1 MTNKIYPKL
10 PVNFYPEEETNEGNP
25 ACVNS
30 ALLIKENKVHVIK
43 ILKLYSRS
51 SDQPLEFEYAQY
63 AVSDFFETVQQSS
76 SIQKSLNNNNLSILK
91 KIFPTATRFITEDGS
106 VIIERPPFRHT
117 IDFTP
122 VKASKVNK
130 KSSKKIEPITVW
142 VPWTVYKM
150 NINKQGHFTLTIHFN
165 DSSISSLNDHIFPCI
180 FPNVFSG
187 GLICFGTESAYNSD
201 FVEKSI
207 KNDTYSYKELFN
219 YIISNYYSGGWN
231 TDILPNTHEIPMFMM
246 FQSYDRI
253 KALDNPKALELYSK
267 AMAKCNP
274 VKHKDNYVAMYLN
287 ALNIW
292 SVYSLEELLYLFKHC
307 VDTISLRQ
315 MVSLS
320 SLVNVTVD
328 PRSFRHYGSN
338 EIDDQ
343 LRKMMIKPNYHAYKQ
358 SVTILR
364 YVKDPIS
371 GREYPSSGN
380 ILQED
385 LYEILNNIILHEDS
399 KNSSVISFEEK
410 S

>member
-1 MTNKIYPKL
+1 MNDIIYPKI
-10 PVNFYPEEETNEGNP
+10 PINFYPEKETNEENP

-30 ALLIKENKVHVIK
+30 ALLIKDNKVHVIK
-43 ILKLYSRS
+43 ISKLYSRS
-51 SDQPLEFEYAQY
+51 SDQPLEFEYVQY
-63 AVSDFFETVQQSS
+63 DVSDFFETVQQSE
-76 SIQKSLNNNNLSILK
+76 SIQKSLNNNNRSVLK

-106 VIIERPPFRHT
+106 IIIERPPFRHT

-165 DSSISSLNDHIFPCI
+165 DSSISSLNDHIFPCL

-187 GLICFGTESAYNSD
+187 GLICFGTESAHNID
-201 FVEKSI
+201 FVQNAI
-207 KNDTYSYKELFN
+207 KDDTYSYKELFN
-219 YIISNYYSGGWN
+219 YIISNYYNGGWN
-231 TDILPNTHEIPMFMM
+231 TDILPNSHEIPMFMM

-253 KALDNPKALELYSK
+253 KALNDPKALEIYSN

-274 VKHKDNYVAMYLN
+274 VKHKDNYIAMYLN

-320 SLVNVTVD
+320 SLINVAVD
-328 PRSFRHYGSN
+328 PRAFRYSSN

-358 SVTILR
+358 GVTILR
-364 YVKDPIS
+364 YDKDPIS
-371 GREYPSSGN
+371 GQQYPSSGN

-385 LYEILNNIILHEDS
+385 LHQMLNNIIAHEDS